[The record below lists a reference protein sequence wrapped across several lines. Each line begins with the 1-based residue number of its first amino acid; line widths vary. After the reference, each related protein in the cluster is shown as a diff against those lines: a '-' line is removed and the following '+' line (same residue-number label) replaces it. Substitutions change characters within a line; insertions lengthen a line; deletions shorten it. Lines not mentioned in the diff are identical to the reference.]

1 MNNYAGPNESSS
13 DYDALRS
20 FLNDSPVPLVIKRAL
35 DGAILY
41 VNPVL
46 LDVFRISEE
55 ALLKRGPHSL
65 YVSLQARDSVAQIL
79 EAEGRVREFPVQMR
93 RADNTV
99 FNTRMWAARTRF
111 ENEDAVQ
118 YWMTDITELSTGVPS
133 ADEREV
139 ARRELAEA
147 QLRTHESMFQS
158 VFANIPIS
166 MTMKGRDGR
175 YVHVNP
181 QFAKWIGRGIDEIVG
196 QTASAL
202 FDDATARNIAAADA
216 LVFESGVAQS
226 REFDV
231 TRHDGEVRHLLWV
244 RFPIRAFDGSVD
256 TVGVAM
262 IDLTVQRQ
270 LENELHQSQKM
281 EAIGQLTGGVA
292 HDFNNMLS
300 VVLGN
305 LELIEELLDPDDKLH
320 PLIEAAIRGA
330 ERGASLNQQL
340 LSFSR
345 RAFLAPKA
353 INMNGQVLGLVEML
367 QRVLGETIEIQA
379 RPAENPWLCIADPA
393 QVEAALLNL
402 AVNARDAMPDGG
414 RLMIETANV
423 TLDDKYATAQ
433 AEVTPG
439 QYVML
444 AVSDTGTGMTPEV
457 RKRVFEPFF
466 TTKGVNR
473 GTGLGLSMVFGF
485 AKQSGGHATIY
496 SEIGRGTTVKLY
508 LPRTVEPETAPYE
521 PAEAIP
527 RAKGETVLVVE
538 DDAAVRSIAV
548 TLLANLGYGVLEACD
563 GGTAIAVSADAPR
576 IDLLL
581 TDVVLPGGMNGPR
594 VSAAVRRFHPG
605 IRTLYMSG
613 YAESAIIHHGRLDDG
628 VVVLQKPF
636 RKAEL
641 AQRAREALEHET

>member
-1 MNNYAGPNESSS
+1 MNAKADPT
-13 DYDALRS
+13 DFPPDDALRS
-20 FLNDSPVPLVIKRAL
+20 FLNDSPVPLAIKRVE
-35 DGAILY
+35 DGKIVY
-41 VNPVL
+41 VNPVFL
-46 LDVFRISEE
+46 EVFRISAE
-55 ALLKRGPHSL
+55 ALRKRGAHSL
-65 YVSLQARDSVAQIL
+65 YVSLQARDRVAQIL
-79 EAEGRVREFPVQMR
+79 AAEGRVHELPVQMR

-111 ENEDAVQ
+111 DNEDAVQ
-118 YWMTDITELSTGVPS
+118 YWMTDITELANGTPT

-166 MTMKGRDGR
+166 LTTKGRDGR
-175 YVHVNP
+175 YIHINP
-181 QFAKWIGRGIDEIVG
+181 QFARWVGRDIDEIVG
-196 QTASAL
+196 QTATAL
-202 FDDATARNIAAADA
+202 FDTATARNIAAADA
-216 LVFESGVAQS
+216 RVFVSGTALT

-231 TRHDGEVRHLLWV
+231 TRQDGQKRHLLEV
-244 RFPIRAFDGSVD
+244 KFPIRAIDGSIEM
-256 TVGVAM
+256 VGVAM
-262 IDLTVQRQ
+262 IDLTAQKQ
-270 LENELHQSQKM
+270 MENELHQSQKM

-305 LELIEELLDPDDKLH
+305 MELIEELLDPSDALY
-320 PLIEAAIRGA
+320 PLVEAAIRGA
-330 ERGASLNQQL
+330 ERGAALNRQL

-345 RAFLAPKA
+345 LAFLAPKA
-353 INMNGQVLGLVEML
+353 INLNEQVRGLVDML

-379 RPAENPWLCIADPA
+379 VPAENLWLCIADPT

-414 RLMIETANV
+414 RLTIETANV
-423 TLDDKYATAQ
+423 ALDADYAATQ
-433 AEVTPG
+433 TEVTPG
-439 QYVML
+439 EYVML
-444 AVSDTGTGMTPEV
+444 AVSDTGVGIPLDI

-466 TTKGVNR
+466 TTKAVNK

-485 AKQSGGHATIY
+485 AKQSGGHAAIY
-496 SEIGRGTTVKLY
+496 SEVGKGTTVKLY
-508 LPRTVEPETAPYE
+508 LPRTIEPKSEADE
-521 PAEAIP
+521 PAEAMP
-527 RAKGETVLVVE
+527 PAKDETVLVVE
-538 DDAAVRSIAV
+538 DDAAVRRIAV
-548 TLLANLGYGVLEACD
+548 TLLTDLGYVVLEACD
-563 GGTAIAVSADAPR
+563 GETAIAVSTNAPR

-594 VSAAVRRFHPG
+594 VSTAVHQLHPG
-605 IRTLYMSG
+605 IRTLFMSG
-613 YAESAIIHHGRLDDG
+613 YTQNAIIHHGRLDDG

-641 AQRAREALEHET
+641 AQRVREALEQEA